1 MPRIP
6 SRLFRRAK
14 QQSSHLATLLPA
26 CRDIQSA
33 RKELRWLREHCN
45 DPRRLAGLCRER
57 GRGVPLQYLLG
68 SQPFNHLDIKCRP
81 GVLIPRSE
89 TEAYTCR
96 LAELVLRARRFNS
109 CHRLNVLDLCTGT
122 GCIPLLLFS
131 LLQASFDGLNVLGID
146 IAREAVKLARE
157 NVDRNTKMGYMRRPV
172 SGQSLRFLRRDIF
185 DEEAMRPL
193 ANDQWDV
200 LVSNPPYIAPR
211 VWDYGLGQLGSSVRR
226 FEPQLALVP
235 GPHLPIP
242 EGWDRADAFYA
253 RLLDLAVLLDPKLFV
268 LELGDEA
275 QARRI
280 LAHYLRHPLARSSSI
295 EVWRDWPDLMPGE
308 EECVCIVAGPAGA
321 LSIPVKGSGQ
331 ACSPE
336 YDVTYPTLIVSTL
349 FRQSSQLAR
358 QFRLAQ
364 QPSFRRGVPVHFAS
378 NSLFSRICTSPRPR
392 CFSSQTPGSEDESKP
407 GSRKRRFSNPG
418 AESNKGFNFQSNNQ
432 SGEQNGGTD
441 DLLRQPPPLPE
452 GWILLTE
459 KEASKVMHFR
469 NHFHWTDCRILSP
482 AHQMQALR
490 MFGAPSVLR
499 ELLQGLNQHER
510 LDEANEA
517 RLIWC
522 FKVMSERIARW
533 DLEQAMRIRG
543 QKDADETKNE
553 EEDEA
558 ADDESSA
565 GEDGDQP
572 KQRQKKKE
580 EQSSSEDTSDKVR
593 RTTVELVQSVVA
605 LLVMLWL
612 VEYMTTPFMEKEI
625 TWQEF
630 KTNFL
635 DRGLVYKL
643 IVVNG
648 STVRVELRPDAVEAM
663 SQMESNG
670 RKTYVFSIGSVESF
684 ETKLEEAQDQLDIPS
699 SERIPVSYESGGTML
714 GSIVMA
720 FGPTLLFIGLILWSQ
735 RSMSARGGGGVFNFG
750 KSRAKKFNAESA
762 VKVKFADVAGLEEAK
777 TEIMEFVSFLKQPE
791 KFQKLGAKI
800 PRGAI
805 LSGPPGTGKTLL
817 AKATAGESGVP
828 FYSVS
833 GSEFVEMFVG
843 VGPSRVRDLFAEG
856 RKNAPCI
863 IFIDEIDA
871 IGRSRTGNSRFGGND
886 EREATLNQ
894 ILTEMDGFN
903 TQEQVVVLAGTNR
916 ADILDGALM
925 RPGRFDRHIVIDR
938 PTMNG
943 RKEIFRVYLK
953 KIVTKEDVDML
964 VGRLAAMTPGFS
976 GADIS
981 NVVNEAALIAARNN
995 AEDVKMA
1002 HFENAIDRVVGGLER
1017 KSLVLKPE
1025 EKKTVAYH
1033 EAGHA
1038 ICGWFLKDADPLV
1051 KVSIIPRGQGALGY
1065 AQYLPQDAYLM
1076 NMNQLMDRMAMTM
1089 GGRVSEELHFPTV
1102 TTGASDDFK
1111 KVSHMARNMVTEW
1124 GMSEKVGPVHFDNDP
1139 NRVHKPFA
1147 EATAQQIDQEVHRI
1161 VEEAYRRCRELL
1173 TEKKKEVGLV
1183 AEELLKKEVL
1193 VRDDME
1199 RLLGKRPFE
1208 EEEFEKFFR
1217 RGQEKGAPPPPPT
1230 ETKPPPATAFTGGG
1244 EYGR

>member
-6 SRLFRRAK
+6 PWLFRRAK
-14 QQSSHLATLLPA
+14 QQSPHLVTLLPA
-26 CRDIQSA
+26 CRDLQSA
-33 RKELRWLREHCN
+33 RNELRWLREHCD
-45 DPRRLAGLCRER
+45 DPLRLARLCRER

-68 SQPFNHLDIKCRP
+68 SQPFDHLDIKCRP
-81 GVLIPRSE
+81 GVLIPRWE
-89 TEAYTCR
+89 TEAYACR
-96 LAELVLRARRFNS
+96 LANLLLRGRLFDSR
-109 CHRLNVLDLCTGT
+109 HPLNVLDLCTGT
-122 GCIPLLLFS
+122 GCISLLLFS

-146 IAREAVKLARE
+146 VAREAVELARE
-157 NVDRNTKMGYMRRPV
+157 NVNRNTKMGCMRRPAP
-172 SGQSLRFLRRDIF
+172 GQSLRFLRRDIF

-193 ANDQWDV
+193 VNDRWDV

-211 VWDYGLGQLGSSVRR
+211 VWDYGLGQLGCSVRR

-235 GPHLPIP
+235 GAHLPVP
-242 EGWDRADAFYA
+242 EGWEQADAFYA
-253 RLLDLAVLLDPKLFV
+253 RLLDLAVLMDPNLFV

-280 LAHYLRHPLARSSSI
+280 LAHYLRHPLARSSTI
-295 EVWRDWPDLMPGE
+295 EVWRDWPDMMPGE
-308 EECVCIVAGPAGA
+308 RECASLEIVAGPGRA
-321 LSIPVKGSGQ
+321 LSVPVKGSGQ
-331 ACSPE
+331 MRCLYIEKKA
-336 YDVTYPTLIVSTL
+336 
-349 FRQSSQLAR
+349 SSQLAR
-358 QFRLAQ
+358 QFRLSQ
-364 QPSFRRGVPVHFAS
+364 QPSFRRGVPTHFAS
-378 NSLFSRICTSPRPR
+378 KSLLSRGCTSPRPR
-392 CFSSQTPGSEDESKP
+392 CYSSQTPRSEDKSKP
-407 GSRKRRFSNPG
+407 GADSKPKSASRTRRFSKDG
-418 AESNKGFNFQSNNQ
+418 AESNTGINFQSNKQ
-432 SGEQNGGTD
+432 TGQQHEGTD
-441 DLLRQPPPLPE
+441 DLLKQPPPLPK

-459 KEASKVMHFR
+459 EEASTVMLFR
-469 NHFHWTDCRILSP
+469 NHFDWTDCRILSP

-490 MFGAPSVLR
+490 VFGAPSVLR
-499 ELLQGLNQHER
+499 ELLQKLRTEPGR
-510 LDEANEA
+510 PDDETEA
-517 RLIWC
+517 QLMWC
-522 FKVMSERIARW
+522 FKVMSDRIAEW
-533 DLEQAMRIRG
+533 DLEQAMRLRG
-543 QKDADETKNE
+543 SKDGDKRKHEEEEEEGDET
-553 EEDEA
+553 A
-558 ADDESSA
+558 ADGGSSS
-565 GEDGDQP
+565 P
-572 KQRQKKKE
+572 KQRQRKE
-580 EQSSSEDTSDKVR
+580 EKSSSEDSSDKVR
-593 RTTVELVQSVVA
+593 RTTVELVQSVVV
-605 LLVMLWL
+605 LLAMLWL
-612 VEYMTTPFMEKEI
+612 VESWTTPFMEKEI

-630 KTNFL
+630 KTNLL

-699 SERIPVSYESGGTML
+699 SERIPVSYETGGSML

-871 IGRSRTGNSRFGGND
+871 IGRSRTGNNRFGGND

-943 RKEIFRVYLK
+943 RKEIFQVYLK

-995 AEDVKMA
+995 AEDVKME

-1017 KSLVLKPE
+1017 KSLVLRPE

-1111 KVSHMARNMVTEW
+1111 KVSHMARNMVTQW

-1139 NRVHKPFA
+1139 NRIHKPFA
-1147 EATAQQIDQEVHRI
+1147 EATAQQIDQEVQRI

-1199 RLLGKRPFE
+1199 RLLGKRPYE

-1230 ETKPPPATAFTGGG
+1230 ETNPPPAAA
-1244 EYGR
+1244 